1 MEEIEKEPF
10 MTTRVVGGLPLDH
23 TIILLFSSADKV
35 QYITILNLKQNKTNL
50 FFP

>member
-10 MTTRVVGGLPLDH
+10 MPTRVVGGLHLDH

-35 QYITILNLKQNKTNL
+35 HYITVLNLKQNKTNL